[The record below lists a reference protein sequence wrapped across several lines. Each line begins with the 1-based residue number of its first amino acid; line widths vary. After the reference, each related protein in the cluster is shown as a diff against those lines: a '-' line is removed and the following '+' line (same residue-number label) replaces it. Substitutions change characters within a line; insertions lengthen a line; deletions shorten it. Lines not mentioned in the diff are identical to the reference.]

1 MVRYSDGSTA
11 QGFFANE
18 SVTVRSRRGRKMR
31 LHDVLIG
38 CSESFQGQSF
48 QAADGVMGLG
58 YSKFSF
64 AIKAAEKFGGKF
76 SYCLVDHLSH
86 KNVSNYLTFGSSR
99 SKEALSNNMTYTELV
114 LGMASTFYA
123 VNVMGISIGSE
134 MLRIPFEVWDV
145 KGAGG
150 TILDSGSS
158 LTFLTEPAYQP
169 VMAALRVSL
178 LKFRKVEMEIGPLE
192 YCFNSTGF
200 EENLVPRLAFHFVD
214 GAKFEPPVKSYVISA
229 ADGVRCLGFVSVAW
243 PGTSVIGNI
252 MQQNHLWEFDLHRNK
267 LGFAPSTCT
276 RV

>member
-1 MVRYSDGSTA
+1 
-11 QGFFANE
+11 
-18 SVTVRSRRGRKMR
+18 MR

-58 YSKFSF
+58 YSKHSF
-64 AIKAAEKFGGKF
+64 AIKAAEIFGGKF

-86 KNVSNYLTFGSSR
+86 KNVSNYLTFGSSGSSSSR
-99 SKEALSNNMTYTELV
+99 SKEALSKNMTYTQLV
-114 LGMASTFYA
+114 LGMTSSFYA
-123 VNVMGISIGSE
+123 VNIMGISIGGA
-134 MLRIPFEVWDV
+134 MLSIPFEVWDV

-169 VMAALRVSL
+169 VMAALRVSS
-178 LKFRKVEMEIGPLE
+178 LKYYRKVEMNLGPLE

-200 EENLVPRLAFHFVD
+200 EENLVPRLVFHFAD
-214 GAKFEPPVKSYVISA
+214 GAEFEPPVKSYVISA

-252 MQQNHLWEFDLHRNK
+252 MQQNHLWEFDLRGNK
-267 LGFAPSTCT
+267 LGFAPSSCT
-276 RV
+276 TI